1 MAKQL
6 WLPSYISP
14 GMILQQQ
21 VSFSLHGR
29 ARPSAEVHVMLE
41 RTPFDGRSVSPLDSQ
56 YGVQFDETTRCD
68 EQGHF
73 QIFLPETDASF
84 DPFTLTVQAGPET
97 RTISDVLFGEVW
109 IAGGQSNMQMPIRAV
124 QGGDQVN
131 NLANLYYVRVLK
143 QAVSGLDKRQ
153 KTYGYQ
159 PVDDLSDASWIRG
172 DQPDLIAETSAVGF
186 AFVRDLHLD
195 LKIPVALIDTAVGGT
210 YIHSWISR
218 PSIER
223 SDVLRNR
230 VVDAGYYRD
239 ENDWKLTDSWD
250 SAMHRPAALFN
261 NKIAP
266 LAGMGA
272 RGIIWYQGESDQL
285 YPSYYQSALKALVQD
300 WRKIFAA
307 ADPRGLGFLYVQL
320 APFFYGN
327 KTFDQLAQFNEM
339 LAATRQ
345 SLPGPTALLP
355 IHDLPLDYAAA
366 PEDWRHPIHPS
377 TKLPIGQRLKT
388 LAMGLMYQR
397 NGPLSAPECADIE
410 IIGNKMMLSF
420 SNIGSGLRLIGDD
433 TRLRGFTICGPDRVF
448 LDAQARI
455 LYGVRVMVWHE
466 QISEPRAVAYAHSDM
481 NQTANL
487 ISRDQI
493 PVVPFRSDRTPAR
506 FCPPMEWTHCE
517 SLRIWCCP
525 KLEQPFET
533 GWHPAWQTGGGA
545 CDLQVE
551 KANKCEGDGAFV
563 LRYSNLDHHELS
575 VEPLLQYESLYP
587 PLDLSDYQTLT
598 LKVFNTDQQSKSMRL
613 AIAAGP
619 GDADLIVLESRQN
632 ILPVLRWQSLTFK
645 LSLPAE
651 QLASVRRL
659 VFQLEDRKDKGVLY
673 LDQISLVRPEP
684 S

>member
-6 WLPSYISP
+6 WLPSHISS

-21 VSFSLHGR
+21 VPFLLRGR
-29 ARPSAEVHVMLE
+29 AKPSAGVRVMLQ
-41 RTPFDGRSVSPLDSQ
+41 RAPYDGRSVSPLDSQ
-56 YGVQFDETTRCD
+56 YGLQFDETTVCD
-68 EQGHF
+68 EHGHF
-73 QIFLPETDASF
+73 QIDLPEYDASF
-84 DPFTLTVQAGPET
+84 DPFTLTVQTGSET
-97 RTISDVLFGEVW
+97 RVMTDVLFGEVW
-109 IAGGQSNMQMPIRAV
+109 VAGGQSNMQMPLRAV
-124 QGGDQVN
+124 HGGDQLAS
-131 NLANLYYVRVLK
+131 LANLYYVRVLK
-143 QAVSGLDKRQ
+143 QAVSGLGKHH

-159 PVDDLSDASWIRG
+159 PVDDLSEASWIRG
-172 DQPDLIAETSAVGF
+172 DQPDQIAETSAVGF

-210 YIHSWISR
+210 YIHSWLSR
-218 PSIER
+218 SSIER
-223 SDVLRNR
+223 SDILRQR

-239 ENDWKLTDSWD
+239 EHDWKLSDSWD

-285 YPSYYQSALKALVQD
+285 YPVYYQAALKALVQD
-300 WRKIFAA
+300 WRKIFPA

-327 KTFDQLAQFNEM
+327 QAFDQLAQFNEM

-355 IHDLPLDYAAA
+355 IYDLSLDYAAA
-366 PEDWRHPIHPS
+366 PQDWRHPIHPS

-388 LAMGLMYQR
+388 IALGLLYQR
-397 NGPLSAPECADIE
+397 NSPMSAPECADIE

-420 SNIGSGLRLIGDD
+420 SNIGAGLRLTGDD
-433 TRLRGFTICGPDRVF
+433 TRLRGFSICGPDRVF
-448 LDAQARI
+448 VEAQARI
-455 LYGVRVMVWHE
+455 LYGVRVMVWHD
-466 QISEPRAVAYAHSDM
+466 QISEPHAVAYAHSDM

-506 FCPPMEWTHCE
+506 FCPPLEWTHCE
-517 SLRIWCCP
+517 SLKIWCCP

-533 GWHPAWQTGGGA
+533 GWHPAWRTAGGT

-551 KANKCEGDGAFV
+551 KANKCEGDGSFI
-563 LRYSNLDHHELS
+563 LRYNQLDHHEVS
-575 VEPLLQYESLYP
+575 IEPVLHYESLYP

-598 LKVFNTDQQSKSMRL
+598 IKVFNTDQQIKTMRL
-613 AIAAGP
+613 AIATGP
-619 GDADLIVLESRQN
+619 ADADLVILETKQN
-632 ILPVLRWQSLTFK
+632 ILPVLRWQPLTFALNLPPQQ
-645 LSLPAE
+645 LSA
-651 QLASVRRL
+651 VRRL
-659 VFQLEDRKDKGVLY
+659 VFQIEDRKDKGVLY
-673 LDQISLVRPEP
+673 LDHINLVRPEP